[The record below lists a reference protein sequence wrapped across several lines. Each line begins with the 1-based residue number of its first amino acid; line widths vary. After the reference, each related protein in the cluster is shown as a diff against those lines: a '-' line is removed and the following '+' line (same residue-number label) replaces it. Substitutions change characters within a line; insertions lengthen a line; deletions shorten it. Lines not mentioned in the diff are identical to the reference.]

1 MKICK
6 NCQKEFNKKPSDS
19 QKYWSKKM
27 FCSSR
32 CSGTFNNSAQKLIGI
47 KRPLEVVEKLKPTMF
62 KKGQIAVNKGK
73 PNFKIRGENH
83 WAWKGGIS
91 KNGTRRFIMTTLEYK
106 IWRRA
111 VFERDKFTC
120 IWCGVRGKYLN
131 ADHIKPWSLY
141 PELRYAIDNGRTL
154 CLECHKK
161 TDTFAS
167 KVLRIKK

>member
-83 WAWKGGIS
+83 WAWKGNKAGYRAKHDWAVKAFGQPKKCENCKKTFEGKGIHWANKS
-91 KNGTRRFIMTTLEYK
+91 
-106 IWRRA
+106 
-111 VFERDKFTC
+111 DKYN
-120 IWCGVRGKYLN
+120 R
-131 ADHIKPWSLY
+131 IKSDWI
-141 PELRYAIDNGRTL
+141 RL
-154 CLECHKK
+154 CASCHKK
-161 TDTFAS
+161 YDNQ
-167 KVLRIKK
+167 KKKNK